1 MLLGTMAGRKRA
13 QYTQERPDR
22 KPSRAV
28 EAGLCAQSRFDL
40 SARAGSCQKGRHVGT
55 GGSAGAKGHMRLILR
70 IIGTILLA
78 LALILIILDGT
89 RSLGQNTLVF
99 TPLGET
105 WRILHKE
112 SLAALQAFI
121 QTRFFGALLD
131 TIVGAV
137 LSAPGW
143 VVLGIP
149 GALLGWLGRSKRTRV
164 FIKQNQI

>member
-1 MLLGTMAGRKRA
+1 
-13 QYTQERPDR
+13 
-22 KPSRAV
+22 
-28 EAGLCAQSRFDL
+28 
-40 SARAGSCQKGRHVGT
+40 
-55 GGSAGAKGHMRLILR
+55 MRLILR

-89 RSLGQNTLVF
+89 RSLGQNALVF

-105 WRILHKE
+105 WRILHKQ

-131 TIVGAV
+131 SIVGAV

-149 GALLGWLGRSKRTRV
+149 GALFGWLGRSKRTRV
-164 FIKQNQI
+164 FIKQSQI